1 MPYQDPSD
9 FRQLPELARLAKPE
23 AESFVAFDRAVGRS
37 DGAIPPKYRELIAI
51 AVGLTTPCAY
61 CLDVHTGRALE
72 AGATREE
79 LAEVAFVT
87 ASLRAGAALG
97 PSLLMLK
104 LAEQGG
110 RSDREGGHQD
120 HCRRLDFIKPASAPR
135 LGRAR
140 VHCPRPGRPHV
151 RLRLRPEDRT
161 VSPSRTGQARRR
173 SRRAAPRLTP
183 P

>member
-97 PSLLMLK
+97 HSLLMLK

-110 RSDREGGHQD
+110 RSDR
-120 HCRRLDFIKPASAPR
+120 AP
-135 LGRAR
+135 
-140 VHCPRPGRPHV
+140 
-151 RLRLRPEDRT
+151 PE
-161 VSPSRTGQARRR
+161 
-173 SRRAAPRLTP
+173 
-183 P
+183 